1 MSHIVR
7 YIDARAA
14 LTRHAAPTTPTT
26 DAQAWHIE
34 QVIYWV
40 IFGLI
45 MTGILLTWVWR

>member
-14 LTRHAAPTTPTT
+14 LTRQEPSGPTAS
-26 DAQAWHIE
+26 DQAWHIE
-34 QVIYWV
+34 QLIYWV
-40 IFGLI
+40 IFGLL